1 VPIVFRLSHM
11 DTPNLELCDKKSCI
25 LWKTS
30 WYFPLLISFIPGPQ
44 EKCHVPTKSSTPSF
58 PIQDAYDTSFGQ
70 NPILQSLTNYIWKY
84 INFVNQM
91 NIYVN
96 IFHDD
101 FNNIDLV
108 LWIMILCSVHLVKVY
123 KVWFSLKL
131 ICILIREGASISFL
145 CNRVGL
151 INEFFAS

>member
-1 VPIVFRLSHM
+1 VIKRVVFSEKPLDIFLYLSLSLLAHKKNAMFQPNPVLPLSQFRMHM
-11 DTPNLELCDKKSCI
+11 N
-25 LWKTS
+25 
-30 WYFPLLISFIPGPQ
+30 
-44 EKCHVPTKSSTPSF
+44 
-58 PIQDAYDTSFGQ
+58 FGR